1 MATLDSLKNVR
12 FVMDASGKQA
22 AVQVSMEDWQNILE
36 YFEEVEDREAVKKIL
51 HSLKSGPEGSNALDW
66 KEARE
71 QW

>member
-1 MATLDSLKNVR
+1 MATLDSLKNVH
-12 FVMDASGKQA
+12 FLVDANGKQA
-22 AVQVSMEDWQNILE
+22 AVQVSIEDWQNILE

-51 HSLKSGPEGSNALDW
+51 HRLKSSPGEVNALDW